1 MIAGSLARYQIF
13 VLMVELLAWQV
24 AMEKMSHNPVDVMF
38 QVVGETWAGM
48 RIALVVNPGLP
59 SQKG

>member
-1 MIAGSLARYQIF
+1 
-13 VLMVELLAWQV
+13 MVELLAWQV